1 MRKGGATN
9 MIPMKAS
16 IINSLIEK
24 ETLLINQYEEYL
36 KTVKNTPKYDT
47 VKALIERHNN
57 HIWTLEKL
65 LRR

>member
-9 MIPMKAS
+9 MIPKKAS
-16 IINSLIEK
+16 IITSLIEK

-36 KTVKNTPKYDT
+36 KTVENTPKYDT
-47 VKALIERHNN
+47 VKTLIERHNN